1 MRTRILAE
9 EKEYLVCFKPSGLA
23 VQSARASEADMVSE
37 LKNYLAKAAR
47 QQATGQKAGSGSLTA
62 RQQQTGGG
70 NTVAPQ
76 RQLAASGKAGF
87 PSYLGVIHRLD
98 QPVSGLLVFAKNQRA
113 AAELSRQVA
122 DHVMKKTYRAVV
134 WCKGTELSPE
144 SDVCRLTDYMIKE
157 AGGGAR
163 IVSAGEKDAKKAEL
177 IYRCL
182 ERDGDR
188 ALVEVDLLT
197 GRHHQIRAQMANAGL
212 PLLGDARYGSEES
225 RAYSEEKRIRA
236 VQLQAV
242 KLAFLHP
249 VTGKKVVYELDEKLG
264 L

>member
-9 EKEYLVCFKPSGLA
+9 EKEYMVCFKPSGLA
-23 VQSARASEADMVSE
+23 VQSARTSETDMVSE
-37 LKNYLAKAAR
+37 LKNHLAKAGR
-47 QQATGQKAGSGSLTA
+47 QVAVSSKTGS
-62 RQQQTGGG
+62 QTRCGLPEKKGP
-70 NTVAPQ
+70 V
-76 RQLAASGKAGF
+76 
-87 PSYLGVIHRLD
+87 YLGVIHRLD
-98 QPVSGLLVFAKNQRA
+98 QPVSGLVVFAKTQRA

-134 WCKGTELSPE
+134 YCGDSGISPQ
-144 SDVCRLTDYMIKE
+144 SDACRLTDYMIKE

-163 IVSAGEKDAKKAEL
+163 IVTPEEKDAKKAEL

-182 ERDGDR
+182 SREGDR

-197 GRHHQIRAQMANAGL
+197 GRHHQIRLQMANAGL
-212 PLLGDARYGSEES
+212 PLLGDARYGSPES
-225 RAYSEEKRIRA
+225 RALSEEKRIRA

-249 VTGKKVVYELDEKLG
+249 VTGKKVVYELEEKLV